1 MPSNFQKA
9 LQKQAY
15 DIISHRYGLLIVI
28 CAIVLVVIS
37 AFHFGET
44 VLEWSEEK
52 YAAVFNSFS
61 DNMAGKSFRER
72 LCLPVP
78 IDVVYTWV
86 NGSDPKLINQLRKV
100 KLDMEEELNI
110 TRLTAKTENGEEKC
124 TFTNCLKTN
133 MVILDPTLPKEM
145 TLEQLSELCSTF
157 KHAQKLF
164 PVTSNTEDKMNF
176 SVVSFPDTFNMSL
189 LHGEDL
195 VVNEINVTIRSGY
208 ITTDWTIPNSILMSD
223 VIMMAGIP
231 PKYSLEELKD
241 KLPNS
246 VKTGVDKMELHS
258 EEGLVVLYVPQKE
271 DFNRILAANNFTFDG
286 KEPTLNAANLVWD
299 LRDFRRNED
308 VSASRFEDNEELR
321 YSLRSIDR
329 FAPWVRHIYII
340 TNGQIPYW
348 LNMEHP
354 RITVVTHDELF
365 PNKTHLPTFSSPAIE
380 AHVHRIPGLSKRFIY
395 LNDDVMFGKD
405 VWPDDFYTF
414 SGGQKVYL
422 TWPVPNC
429 QDGCPTTWIK
439 DGYCDKACNNSDC
452 EWDGGDCTG
461 DHVNQAA
468 HWQGGGWQGDT
479 GADYCYQGCPNSW
492 LADRY
497 CDTTCNKLECG
508 FDTGDCGID
517 HYDQLYR
524 VDLQSSVTHYTI
536 PKGETIIYFNLTSL
550 VGLKG
555 TINHASYNQSNV
567 VRTAAVGNKFRIMTL
582 LLHPKHNETMV
593 TFTLKGHKGN
603 SNDTV
608 ELNFNVTVDTR
619 PVKKTEASINKTLE
633 IVQGNKTEGNIT
645 ETKNI
650 IKEIKP
656 EDIPKDLWHPKA
668 KTSEKEWPDI
678 PPHVNLSA
686 IDLPESLAVELNNSR
701 QQLTDGEL
709 TEKGFMIQLQ
719 MIWQKLQILQKQN
732 NNGNDVQ
739 QPIVQE
745 NNNGQRRLLSVIG
758 SSVVMET
765 NQNGYLMEL
774 KDEEAEKER
783 LRNVII
789 NDRPFVL
796 DSNLPWEKDG
806 VFDKI
811 QKEKEK
817 LQRSQQ
823 FSVPRRRGRR
833 LLDTFGDS
841 LRHVNKLYNK
851 AFGYSA
857 RKVPGH
863 MPHMVDKD
871 IMNDLQ
877 DMFPEEWAV
886 TSSHKIRSSD
896 DMQFA
901 FSYYYYLMGVTKNVT
916 IGQVFDEMDTDK
928 SRVLSD
934 REIRTFATRL
944 FELPLNLPMLVKIED
959 MMRNCSKHLPAD
971 VIREYPPVAEETYY
985 EEGMPQVTRNLF
997 IHCGPMIELVHQNFK
1012 PVNKYSFTLMDDTEI
1027 AFKMIKS
1034 NISTVVGQLDDI
1046 RKHPKKFIC
1055 LNDNIDH
1062 NKEDA
1067 KTVKAILQDF
1077 YEAVFPIPSQFELPR
1092 EYRNRFLHTDD
1103 LREWRKY
1110 RDWLKFWTHLALAV
1124 LVIFTVASFFAEKIE
1139 AAQKRLFGRRR
1150 PKPTSSTAETETKET
1165 TSSSHCSVETV

>member
-15 DIISHRYGLLIVI
+15 DIVSHRYGLLIVI
-28 CAIVLVVIS
+28 GAIALVTIS

-52 YAAVFNSFS
+52 YAAVFNSYS
-61 DNMAGKSFRER
+61 DNLAGKSFRER

-110 TRLTAKTENGEEKC
+110 TREEKC

-133 MVILDPTLPKEM
+133 MVILEPPLPKEM
-145 TLEQLSELCSTF
+145 TLEELSRICSTF

-164 PVTSNTEDKMNF
+164 PVTSNTEDKLNF
-176 SVVSFPDTFNMSL
+176 SVVAFPDTFNMSTL
-189 LHGEDL
+189 QSEDL
-195 VVNEINVTIRSGY
+195 VVNELNVTIRSGY
-208 ITTDWTIPNSILMSD
+208 ITTDWTVPNSILMSD
-223 VIMMAGIP
+223 VIIMAGIP
-231 PKYSLEELKD
+231 SKYSLEELKD
-241 KLPNS
+241 KLPNN
-246 VKTGVDKMELHS
+246 VKNGVDKMELHS
-258 EEGLVVLYVPQKE
+258 EEGLVVMYVPQHD
-271 DFNRILAANNFTFDG
+271 DFNRILAANNFSFDG
-286 KEPTLNAANLVWD
+286 KEPTLNAANLFWD

-354 RITVVTHDELF
+354 RVTVVTHEDLF

-395 LNDDVMFGKD
+395 LNDDVMFGKE

-439 DGYCDKACNNSDC
+439 DGYCDKACNNSEC

-468 HWQGGGWQGDT
+468 HWQGGVWQGDA

-517 HYDQLYR
+517 NYNQLYR
-524 VDLQSSVTHYTI
+524 VDLLPTLTNYTI
-536 PKGETIIYFNLTSL
+536 PKGETVIYFNLTTL

-555 TINHASYNQSNV
+555 LIDHASYNQSSV
-567 VRTAAVGNKFRIMTL
+567 IRTAAVGNKFRVMTL
-582 LLHPKHNETMV
+582 VLHPNHNQTLV
-593 TFTLKGHKGN
+593 TFTLQGHKGN
-603 SNDTV
+603 TNDTV
-608 ELNFNVTVDTR
+608 KLTFNVTVETH
-619 PVKKTEASINKTLE
+619 PVNKKAEVSVNETLE
-633 IVQGNKTEGNIT
+633 ITKANKTEGNIT
-645 ETKNI
+645 QTKKEV
-650 IKEIKP
+650 KEIKL
-656 EDIPKDLWHPKA
+656 EDIPKDLWNPKA
-668 KTSEKEWPDI
+668 MAPVKQLSDL

-686 IDLPESLAVELNNSR
+686 VELPEPLAVELNNSR
-701 QQLTDGEL
+701 QQLMDGEI
-709 TEKGFMIQLQ
+709 TQKGFIIQQ
-719 MIWQKLQILQKQN
+719 QFIWQKFQILHGQNPEEKNDIQKN
-732 NNGNDVQ
+732 PVVLGSNSKM
-739 QPIVQE
+739 
-745 NNNGQRRLLSVIG
+745 GQRRLLG
-758 SSVVMET
+758 LARSSVVMEMD
-765 NQNGYLMEL
+765 QNGYLIEL
-774 KDEEAEKER
+774 DDGNIEKEH
-783 LRNVII
+783 LRNIII
-789 NDRPFVL
+789 NDRPFASE
-796 DSNLPWEKDG
+796 SNLPWEKDG
-806 VFDKI
+806 VFNKI
-811 QKEKEK
+811 HEEKEK
-817 LQRSQQ
+817 LERSQQ
-823 FSVPRRRGRR
+823 FTISPRRGRR

-841 LRHVNKLYNK
+841 LRHVNKLFNK

-863 MPHMVDKD
+863 MPHMMDKD
-871 IMNDLQ
+871 IMNELQ

-901 FSYYYYLMGVTKNVT
+901 FSYYYYLMGVTTNVT
-916 IGQVFDEMDTDK
+916 IAQVFDEMDTDK

-934 REIRTFATRL
+934 REIRTLATRL
-944 FELPLNLPMLVKIED
+944 FDLPLNLPMLVKIED
-959 MMRNCSKHLPAD
+959 MMRNCSTHLPEE
-971 VIREYPPVAEETYY
+971 VIREYPPVPKETYY

-997 IHCGPMIELVHQNFK
+997 THCEPMIELVHKNFK
-1012 PVNKYSFTLMDDTEI
+1012 PVNKYSFTIMDDAEI

-1055 LNDNIDH
+1055 LNDNIEH

-1067 KTVKAILQDF
+1067 QTVKAILQDF

-1092 EYRNRFLHTDD
+1092 EYRNRFLHADD

-1124 LVIFTVASFFAEKIE
+1124 LVIFTVASFFADKIE
-1139 AAQKRLFGRRR
+1139 AAQKRLFRRR
-1150 PKPTSSTAETETKET
+1150 PKS
-1165 TSSSHCSVETV
+1165 TSSSAENETSETSSGSGGGVETV

>member
-1 MPSNFQKA
+1 MPGNFQKA

-15 DIISHRYGLLIVI
+15 DIISHRYGLLII
-28 CAIVLVVIS
+28 IGAIVLVTIS

-61 DNMAGKSFRER
+61 DNLAGKSFRER

-100 KLDMEEELNI
+100 KMDMEEELNI
-110 TRLTAKTENGEEKC
+110 TREEKC

-133 MVILDPTLPKEM
+133 MVILDPPLPKEM
-145 TLEQLSELCSTF
+145 TLEQLSQICSTF

-164 PVTSNTEDKMNF
+164 PLMSNTEDKMNF
-176 SVVSFPDTFNMSL
+176 SVVAFPNTFNMSL
-189 LHGEDL
+189 LPGEDL
-195 VVNEINVTIRSGY
+195 VVNELNVTIRSGY
-208 ITTDWTIPNSILMSD
+208 ITTDWTVPNSILMSD
-223 VIMMAGIP
+223 VIIMAGIP
-231 PKYSLEELKD
+231 SKYSLEELKE

-246 VKTGVDKMELHS
+246 VKNGVDKMELHS
-258 EEGLVVLYVPQKE
+258 EEGLVVMYVPQHD

-348 LNMEHP
+348 LNMEHH
-354 RITVVTHDELF
+354 RITVVTHEELF

-395 LNDDVMFGKD
+395 LNDDVMFGKE

-439 DGYCDKACNNSDC
+439 DGYCDKACNNTDC

-468 HWQGGGWQGDT
+468 NWHGGSWQGDT
-479 GADYCYQGCPNSW
+479 GIDYCYQGCPNTW

-497 CDTTCNKLECG
+497 CDTTCNTLECG

-517 HYDQLYR
+517 NYNLLYR
-524 VDLQSSVTHYTI
+524 VDLLPSTTSYTI
-536 PKGETIIYFNLTSL
+536 PKGETVIYFNLTSL

-555 TINHASYNQSNV
+555 TIYRASYNQSSV
-567 VRTAAVGNKFRIMTL
+567 VRASAIGNKFRVMTL
-582 LLHPKHNETMV
+582 ILHPKHNRTTV
-593 TFTLKGHKGN
+593 TFTLNGHRGN

-608 ELNFNVTVDTR
+608 ELIFNVTVNTD
-619 PVKKTEASINKTLE
+619 PGKKQVSVNETLE
-633 IVQGNKTEGNIT
+633 IAKANQTKGNIN
-645 ETKNI
+645 ETKNTVREV
-650 IKEIKP
+650 KLK
-656 EDIPKDLWHPKA
+656 DIPKELWHPKPKA
-668 KTSEKEWPDI
+668 SENELSDL

-686 IDLPESLAVELNNSR
+686 IELPQPLAIELNNSR
-701 QQLTDGEL
+701 QQLMDGEL
-709 TEKGFMIQLQ
+709 TEKGFIIQQ
-719 MIWQKLQILQKQN
+719 QIIWQKFQILQRQNHGDQN
-732 NNGNDVQ
+732 NIQ
-739 QPIVQE
+739 KPI
-745 NNNGQRRLLSVIG
+745 
-758 SSVVMET
+758 
-765 NQNGYLMEL
+765 
-774 KDEEAEKER
+774 EKEH
-783 LRNVII
+783 LRSIII
-789 NDRPFVL
+789 NDKPSDVE
-796 DSNLPWEKDG
+796 SHLPWEKDG
-806 VFDKI
+806 VFNKI
-811 QKEKEK
+811 QMEKEK
-817 LQRSQQ
+817 LKRSQQ
-823 FSVPRRRGRR
+823 FPVTQRRGRR

-841 LRHVNKLYNK
+841 LRHVNKLFNK
-851 AFGYSA
+851 AFGYTA

-863 MPHMVDKD
+863 MPHMIDKD
-871 IMNDLQ
+871 IMNELQ

-901 FSYYYYLMGVTKNVT
+901 FSFYYYLMGVKKDVT

-944 FELPLNLPMLVKIED
+944 FDLPLSLPMLVKIED
-959 MMRNCSKHLPAD
+959 MMRNCSKHLPED
-971 VIREYPPVAEETYY
+971 VIREYPPVPEETYY

-997 IHCGPMIELVHQNFK
+997 IHCEPMIELVHKNFK

-1139 AAQKRLFGRRR
+1139 AAQRRFFGRRR
-1150 PKPTSSTAETETKET
+1150 PKATSSTAETDTSETSE
-1165 TSSSHCSVETV
+1165 TSSRSQGAVETV

>member
-1 MPSNFQKA
+1 
-9 LQKQAY
+9 
-15 DIISHRYGLLIVI
+15 
-28 CAIVLVVIS
+28 
-37 AFHFGET
+37 
-44 VLEWSEEK
+44 
-52 YAAVFNSFS
+52 
-61 DNMAGKSFRER
+61 
-72 LCLPVP
+72 
-78 IDVVYTWV
+78 
-86 NGSDPKLINQLRKV
+86 
-100 KLDMEEELNI
+100 
-110 TRLTAKTENGEEKC
+110 
-124 TFTNCLKTN
+124 
-133 MVILDPTLPKEM
+133 
-145 TLEQLSELCSTF
+145 
-157 KHAQKLF
+157 
-164 PVTSNTEDKMNF
+164 
-176 SVVSFPDTFNMSL
+176 
-189 LHGEDL
+189 
-195 VVNEINVTIRSGY
+195 
-208 ITTDWTIPNSILMSD
+208 MSD
-223 VIMMAGIP
+223 VIIMAGIP
-231 PKYSLEELKD
+231 SKYSLEELKE
-241 KLPNS
+241 KLPSN
-246 VKTGVDKMELHS
+246 VKNGVDKMELHS
-258 EEGLVVLYVPQKE
+258 EEGLVVMYVPQR
-271 DFNRILAANNFTFDG
+271 DNFNRILAANNFTFDG

-354 RITVVTHDELF
+354 RVTVVTHEELF
-365 PNKTHLPTFSSPAIE
+365 PNKTDLPTFSSPAIE

-468 HWQGGGWQGDT
+468 HWQGGAWQGDT
-479 GADYCYQGCPNSW
+479 GADYCFQGCPNSW

-517 HYDQLYR
+517 NFHQLYR
-524 VDLQSSVTHYTI
+524 VNLLPSLTHYTI
-536 PKGETIIYFNLTSL
+536 PKGETVIYFNLTSL

-555 TINHASYNQSNV
+555 SIFHASYNQSNV
-567 VRTAAVGNKFRIMTL
+567 VRTAAVGNKFRVMTL
-582 LLHPKHNETMV
+582 LLHPKHNKTVV

-603 SNDTV
+603 SNATV
-608 ELNFNVTVDTR
+608 ELVFNVTVDTH
-619 PVKKTEASINKTLE
+619 PVKEKKISVNETLE
-633 IVQGNKTEGNIT
+633 IVKGNKTHGNIT
-645 ETKNI
+645 ETKTEV
-650 IKEIKP
+650 KEVKLQ
-656 EDIPKDLWHPKA
+656 DIPKDLWHPKV
-668 KTSEKEWPDI
+668 KESEKELPEL
-678 PPHVNLSA
+678 PSHMNLSA
-686 IDLPESLAVELNNSR
+686 IELPQALALELNKSR
-701 QQLTDGEL
+701 QQLMDGEL
-709 TEKGFMIQLQ
+709 TEKGFIIQQ
-719 MIWQKLQILQKQN
+719 QIVWQKFQILQKQN
-732 NNGNDVQ
+732 QENGIQ
-739 QPIVQE
+739 QPIVQKQNNGQQPIVQKPNNNGHQPIVQKP
-745 NNNGQRRLLSVIG
+745 NNNGQRKLLG
-758 SSVVMET
+758 LTRSSVVMD
-765 NQNGYLMEL
+765 QNGYLMEL
-774 KDEEAEKER
+774 EDEQAENEH
-783 LRNVII
+783 LRNIII
-789 NDRPFVL
+789 NNRPAAS
-796 DSNLPWEKDG
+796 DSHLPWEKDG
-806 VFDKI
+806 IFDKI
-811 QKEKEK
+811 QMEKEK
-817 LQRSQQ
+817 LERLQQ
-823 FSVPRRRGRR
+823 FSVSRRRGRR

-841 LRHVNKLYNK
+841 LRHVNKLFNK
-851 AFGYSA
+851 AFGYTA

-863 MPHMVDKD
+863 MPHMIDKD
-871 IMNDLQ
+871 IMNELQ

-916 IGQVFDEMDTDK
+916 IEQVFDEMDTDK

-971 VIREYPPVAEETYY
+971 VVQEYPPVAEETYY

-997 IHCGPMIELVHQNFK
+997 IHCDPMVELVHKNFK
-1012 PVNKYSFTLMDDTEI
+1012 PVNKYSFTLMDDAEI

-1055 LNDNIDH
+1055 LNDNIEH

-1077 YEAVFPIPSQFELPR
+1077 YEAVFPIPSQFELSR
-1092 EYRNRFLHTDD
+1092 EYRNRFLHTDE

-1139 AAQKRLFGRRR
+1139 AAQKKLFRRRR
-1150 PKPTSSTAETETKET
+1150 PKSTSSTSETETSEAKSQT
-1165 TSSSHCSVETV
+1165 RPPSAVETV